1 MLNIVLGRLCFCEF
15 YDKIHADMAG
25 KSNFLPKSIA
35 ESLRW
40 LMGRVFGAAV
50 CGVGLWAVFTLLF
63 FDSKLAGF
71 GVAST
76 FGEHSVMGYLVA
88 MLKYAI
94 GWVPGFFVLL
104 CIVRWGF
111 LKLIGFNADVAPEY
125 NLLRGFIA
133 VCLGTVGFGVVSTSS
148 AFGGMFGAIAVAD
161 LENVFGDLVLVFG
174 IACMLGFFVMAGMLL
189 HIKWSH
195 VRGAMRIFVRCLRW
209 VGSAFHLVG
218 APTEVCD
225 AGNKVASDDD
235 KAEQAKI
242 STESESGVQKKRGG
256 LLGRRK
262 KQAATPVAAVV
273 ANTTMPN
280 TAQAYSVYRLPDTSL
295 LEYSK
300 AAKYAVTPELMQNA
314 RSIETHFAEYG
325 VFGKVVGI
333 KPGPVVTLY
342 EFEPEPGQRIADISK
357 TGKDMTRAMAVENFR
372 IALMPKS
379 NYLGVEMANIKRQVV
394 RYRGLMEDE
403 MFVQSKYKIPLALG
417 VNIGG
422 HPMYFDLAK
431 MPHMM
436 IAGRTGSGKSVFVQ
450 SIITSIVYHFTPDK
464 CKLMIIDPK
473 GVDFGFWDNI
483 PHLITPIVK
492 LEPQPAINALKWAVR
507 EMEERYKR
515 LGQLNARNIESY
527 NEIMAQKR
535 DSGERLTKQ
544 VAVGTDPETGELMF
558 ETQQVD
564 MSDMP
569 YLVIIIDEVA
579 DLMAVAKKEVELC
592 VQRIAQKARA
602 AGIHL
607 IMATQRPDATI
618 ITGVIKANF
627 PTRVSF
633 QAASRIDSM
642 TSLGAGGAEQL
653 LAMGDMLFSE
663 GGHAAVRIHG
673 AFISDDELTK
683 IGDFLRSQGE
693 PEYTEGV
700 TAGEDDGGSVI
711 PGLPGAIGGGGA
723 KDDLYEQAKEIVIR
737 DKKPTISY
745 LQRRLGVGYNRAA
758 GFIERMEQ
766 DGILSG
772 PDAKNKRQILV

>member
-1 MLNIVLGRLCFCEF
+1 
-15 YDKIHADMAG
+15 MAG
-25 KSNFLPKSIA
+25 KSKFLPKSLA

-40 LMGRVFGAAV
+40 LVARVWGAVV
-50 CGVGLWAVFTLLF
+50 CVLGGWAVLTLVF
-63 FDSKLAGF
+63 FDPYLTGF
-71 GVAST
+71 GVASS
-76 FGEHSVMGYLVA
+76 FGQHSAMGYVIG
-88 MLKYAI
+88 MLKYAV
-94 GWVPGFFVLL
+94 GWCPAMFVLL
-104 CIVRWGF
+104 YVVRWGF
-111 LKLIGFNADVAPEY
+111 VKAIGLVSDDGPEY

-133 VCLGTVGFGVVSTSS
+133 VCLGAIGFGMISTRY
-148 AFGGMFGAIAVAD
+148 AFGGMFGAIASAD
-161 LENVFGDLVLVFG
+161 LSVLLGDLAVVVG
-174 IACMLGFFVMAGMLL
+174 IACMMVFWVMGAMLL
-189 HIKWSH
+189 HIKWAH
-195 VRGAMRIFVRCLRW
+195 VRGAWRVFVRCLRW
-209 VGSAFHLVG
+209 VGSAFHLVRADANCSCPMLADSVG
-218 APTEVCD
+218 NDDSVAEPKTENVQETND
-225 AGNKVASDDD
+225 VP
-235 KAEQAKI
+235 
-242 STESESGVQKKRGG
+242 QKKRRS
-256 LLGRRK
+256 LLGRKQEK
-262 KQAATPVAAVV
+262 KPAAVAATPQVV
-273 ANTTMPN
+273 PRQVRAD
-280 TAQAYSVYRLPDTSL
+280 SVYKLPSPAL
-295 LEYSK
+295 LERSNFTNYS
-300 AAKYAVTPELMQNA
+300 VTPELKQNA
-314 RSIETHFAEYG
+314 RAIEIHFAEYG

-342 EFEPEPGQRIADISK
+342 EFEPDPGQRIADISK
-357 TGKDMTRAMAVENFR
+357 TAKDMTRAMAVENFR

-394 RYRGLMEDE
+394 RYRGLMEED
-403 MFVQSKYKIPLALG
+403 MFVNSKYKIPLALG
-417 VNIGG
+417 VDIGG

-473 GVDFGFWDNI
+473 GVDFGFWDDI

-527 NEIMAQKR
+527 NEIVTEKR
-535 DSGERLTKQ
+535 NNGEILTKQ

-564 MSDMP
+564 LSDMP
-569 YLVIIIDEVA
+569 YLVIVIDEVA
-579 DLMAVAKKEVELC
+579 DLMAVARKEVELC

-663 GGHAAVRIHG
+663 GGHPAVRIHG

-683 IGDFLRSQGE
+683 IGSFLRSQGE
-693 PEYTEGV
+693 PEYADGV
-700 TAGEDDGGSVI
+700 TAGEDDVSDGGAAI
-711 PGLPGAIGGGGA
+711 PGLPGAIGGGKGG
-723 KDDLYEQAKEIVIR
+723 DLYEQAKEIVIR

-745 LQRRLGVGYNRAA
+745 LQRRLGVGYNKAA
-758 GFIERMEQ
+758 SLIERMEQ
-766 DGILSG
+766 DGILSA